1 MFPGVV
7 FSCREG
13 AAVVPDLDVNA
24 LIPATQAAAYAGVSI
39 AAICKWRDRGHL
51 PVATDENGTEIR
63 DRRGRPLYRLLDVA
77 KAENATRQRAE
88 RMASRIVR
96 RDTSQGLAA

>member
-1 MFPGVV
+1 M
-7 FSCREG
+7 
-13 AAVVPDLDVNA
+13 PDLDVAA
-24 LIPATQAAAYAGVSI
+24 LLTAKEASGYAGVSI
-39 AAICKWRDRGHL
+39 AAICKWRERGHL
-51 PVATDENGTEIR
+51 PVATDEQGNEIR
-63 DRRGRPLYRLLDVA
+63 DKQGRPFYRLLDVA